1 MFSALVISTATGLR
15 STSTVQH
22 ATVISAATRLWCS
35 TYEIPLLSTVTT
47 ASDPSPARKLDS
59 STYDTGR
66 RMLRPSTVKYSMD
79 GSATKRGLT
88 STRRARPSTLHTSSQ
103 ASTVSHAI
111 DPSAAKRPSGSTCT
125 ALVLVC
131 ENLVPIGG
139 IRKPLGCLFPLFPNI
154 RLRSF
159 SLTSDAECQ
168 LAKTHEVAA
177 RGCCVKRGVE
187 ILPRSIGKRTAHV
200 VWCRE

>member
-1 MFSALVISTATGLR
+1 MAWNSRGYEPPFVFSALVISTATGLR

-47 ASDPSPARKLDS
+47 AIDPSAARKLYS

-79 GSATKRGLT
+79 GSATKRVL
-88 STRRARPSTLHTSSQ
+88 SSNCRARPSTLHPSSH

-111 DPSAAKRPSGSTCT
+111 DPSAAKRPSSSTCT
-125 ALVLVC
+125 TLVLVC

-139 IRKPLGCLFPLFPNI
+139 IRKPLWM
-154 RLRSF
+154 SF
-159 SLTSDAECQ
+159 SALSQHSLMTLLSHQ
-168 LAKTHEVAA
+168 
-177 RGCCVKRGVE
+177 RRR
-187 ILPRSIGKRTAHV
+187 LPT
-200 VWCRE
+200 CENT